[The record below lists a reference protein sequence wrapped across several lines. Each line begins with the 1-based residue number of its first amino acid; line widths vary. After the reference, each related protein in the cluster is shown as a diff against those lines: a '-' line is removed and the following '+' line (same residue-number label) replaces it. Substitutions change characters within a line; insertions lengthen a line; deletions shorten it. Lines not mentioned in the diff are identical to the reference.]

1 MKYNKDNYNVRYY
14 YIKNTKPR
22 CPGQHSLACVCMV
35 KNRSTGVISRGISF
49 CSTKEKFFNKIAA
62 RGIAYQRA
70 IGADIVGLSSESFRP
85 TESTQYA
92 VSTSEPFHKLVN
104 QGMILGL
111 SYKDGV
117 VFKSDYDITP
127 TEFEVGV
134 WDDDKR

>member
-1 MKYNKDNYNVRYY
+1 MKYNKDNYDIRYY

-92 VSTSEPFHKLVN
+92 VDTMGDKY
-104 QGMILGL
+104 GL